1 MKKFIVIVAL
11 IFMGCNQYY
20 TKYNGDYGY
29 SDLEYSHKIEVSY
42 VGTTD
47 MTTTDSK
54 KYALYRIAHIAFLN
68 NMKYV
73 KIIEEK
79 VSKNKVRVKQ
89 DAQTNYTEKTD
100 SLGNKEI
107 QMTSTP
113 KVESISIKPTV
124 VMVGIETN
132 ECDSNC
138 LDVTDMVR
146 KAELENIIVSKH

>member
-1 MKKFIVIVAL
+1 MFVAILFI
-11 IFMGCNQYY
+11 GCNQYY

-29 SDLEYSHKIEVSY
+29 SDLEYSHKIEVTY

-47 MTTTDSK
+47 MTATDSK

-79 VSKNKVRVKQ
+79 VNEKKMKVKQ

-113 KVESISIKPTV
+113 RVESITIKPTV
-124 VMVGIETN
+124 VMIGIETN

-138 LDVTDMVR
+138 IDVKDMVR
-146 KAELENIIVSKH
+146 RAELENIDVSKP